1 MTRNTTR
8 CSNRHDLL
16 HLSFTYRGLCITQF
30 HIEAATRGVLW
41 WKLFL
46 EISQNSQEITW
57 ARVSF
62 LLKLQAWETL
72 AQVFSCE
79 FCEIS
84 KSTYRTPLV
93 AASEHKLHIFGIVIL
108 NTKWKDYTSR
118 ENLCKK
124 KIAFTTNFA
133 CTKLPR
139 GKFNKNLLPEKRKEN
154 HVNQTTMI

>member
-8 CSNRHDLL
+8 RSNRDDLL
-16 HLSFTYRGLCITQF
+16 HLSFTYGGLHITQF
-30 HIEAATRGVLW
+30 HIETATRGILW
-41 WKLFL
+41 WTLFL
-46 EISQNSQEITW
+46 EISQNSQEDTW

-72 AQVFSCE
+72 TQVFSCE

-108 NTKWKDYTSR
+108 NTKWKDYEKKNYVQEQILRVRNSR
-118 ENLCKK
+118 AVNLT
-124 KIAFTTNFA
+124 KIYF
-133 CTKLPR
+133 L
-139 GKFNKNLLPEKRKEN
+139 KNAMK
-154 HVNQTTMI
+154 TM